1 MKTSLLYFFCVVTT
15 FALAQNNKLPTIGMA
30 SSFENDSLINVSGFQ
45 FFMES
50 TAKCV
55 SPKTVSEEQFQK
67 NLSVIKKLKT
77 PLYAFNIFIPAEL
90 KVVGPEVKED
100 LILAY
105 TEEVFK
111 RCQSANVKVIVWGS
125 SVSRRVPDGFDRAK
139 AREQF
144 ISIAKK
150 IAAQAKQYNT
160 TLMLESLNTTEANF
174 IVTVAEALDIVK
186 RVNHPN
192 LRLCVDIY
200 HMLKNDEGPKIILKT
215 KKYIAH
221 CEIAE
226 KEARTP
232 PGTKGDD
239 FKPYLRALKKIN
251 YTGNIALE
259 CRWENLATQGKPA
272 YEFLSSEL
280 KKIYAEK

>member
-1 MKTSLLYFFCVVTT
+1 MKTTLLFFFCAVSIL
-15 FALAQNNKLPTIGMA
+15 ALTQPAKLPTIGMA
-30 SSFENDSLINVSGFQ
+30 IGFENDSLIKASGFK

-50 TAKCV
+50 TAKCI

-67 NLSVIKKLKT
+67 NLIVFKKLST

-105 TEEVFK
+105 TQEVFK
-111 RCQSANVKVIVWGS
+111 RCQAANVKVIVWGS
-125 SVSRRVPDGFDRAK
+125 SGSRRVPDGFDRTK
-139 AREQF
+139 ARDQF
-144 ISIAKK
+144 IYIAKK
-150 IAAQAKQYNT
+150 IAEQAKQYNM

-186 RVNHPN
+186 TVNHPN

-200 HMLKNDEGPKIILKT
+200 HMLKNGEGPEIILKT

-226 KEARTP
+226 RDARTP

-239 FKPYLRALKKIN
+239 FKPYLRALKKIK

-259 CRWENLATQGKPA
+259 CRWDNLAIQGKPA
-272 YEFLSSEL
+272 YEFFTEEVRR
-280 KKIYAEK
+280 IYAEK